1 MRKKVFS
8 KNNIIYLLKHL
19 LVAIFLVSLIEILK
33 KYLKFT
39 EPSHIIGDENIDFFL
54 IIVLVIIF
62 PVIEE
67 IAFRLSIKKNN
78 FFWLSILF
86 CLLFLL
92 TSKFIIIKLLL
103 LIFIVLILIN
113 QFLKKNN
120 LVVNSTIFLSAL
132 CFWLVHFDNYDKQ
145 KLLIM
150 TPIDF
155 FLLFFPQL
163 LLAFILTKVRIQTFF
178 ANAVLLHI
186 AYNFIIL
193 MLSFLFDT

>member
-1 MRKKVFS
+1 MREKVFS
-8 KNNIIYLLKHL
+8 KGNCNYLLKHL
-19 LVAIFLVSLIEILK
+19 FVTIFLVSLIEILK
-33 KYLKFT
+33 KHLKFS
-39 EPSHIIGDENIDFFL
+39 EPSHIIGDENVDFFL
-54 IIVLVIIF
+54 ILILVIIF
-62 PVIEE
+62 PLIEE
-67 IAFRLSIKKNN
+67 IAFRLPIKKNN

-86 CLLFLL
+86 CMIFLL
-92 TSKFIIIKLLL
+92 TSKFIFIKLLL

-120 LVVNSTIFLSAL
+120 LFVNSTIFFSAL
-132 CFWLVHFDNYDKQ
+132 CFLVIHFDNYDKQ

-150 TPIDF
+150 TQIDF

-163 LLAFILTKVRIQTFF
+163 LIAFIFTKVRIQTFF
-178 ANAVLLHI
+178 VNAVLLHI

>member
-1 MRKKVFS
+1 MREKVFS
-8 KNNIIYLLKHL
+8 KDNYVYLLKHL
-19 LVAIFLVSLIEILK
+19 FVTIFLVYLIEILK
-33 KYLKFT
+33 KHLEFS
-39 EPSHIIGDENIDFFL
+39 EPSHIIGDENINFFL
-54 IIVLVIIF
+54 ILILVIIF

-86 CLLFLL
+86 CLIFLL
-92 TSKFIIIKLLL
+92 TTKFIIIKILL

-113 QFLKKNN
+113 QFLKKIN
-120 LVVNSTIFLSAL
+120 LVVYSTIFLSGL
-132 CFWLVHFDNYDKQ
+132 CFLLIHFDNYDKQ

-150 TPIDF
+150 KPIDF

-163 LLAFILTKVRIQTFF
+163 LIAFIFTKVRIQTFF
-178 ANAVLLHI
+178 VNAVLLHI
-186 AYNFIIL
+186 AYNFVIL